1 MYEKKKNS
9 DTIMGNYINKFFIHN
24 TEISNNEVEKEEI
37 KHPSP
42 IDEVTVEKDIM
53 QTPPIIH
60 KTLIIDPR
68 SITSG
73 ITRTP
78 IEVILT

>member
-1 MYEKKKNS
+1 
-9 DTIMGNYINKFFIHN
+9 MGNYINKFFIHN

-42 IDEVTVEKDIM
+42 IDEVTIEKDIL

-60 KTLIIDPR
+60 KTLSIDPR

-78 IEVILT
+78 IQVILTQIWCRFL